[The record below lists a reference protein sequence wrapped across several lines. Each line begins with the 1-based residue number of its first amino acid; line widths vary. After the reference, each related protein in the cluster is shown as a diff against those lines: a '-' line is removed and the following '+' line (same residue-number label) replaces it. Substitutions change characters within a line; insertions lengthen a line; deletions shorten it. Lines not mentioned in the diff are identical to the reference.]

1 MKKGFSLVELIVVV
15 GIIGILSGVL
25 LVSFGGG
32 TASARAARCLSNMKN
47 LANAVQTCGMA
58 TTHYAPAGNS
68 IYMKIT
74 EKAGR
79 RAEKMYYEVPGWIS
93 SDSRDMF
100 PTASY
105 SQPTI
110 VSLYS
115 DDAEAVQYAFTNGAL
130 WKYVSQ
136 ARETYLCPEHAR
148 AARSGK
154 TGGARPNWSYL
165 MNAYFGYDK
174 QGRAAGSATAGR
186 EQYGNLDKADKRL
199 LFSEVPFMGYNM
211 WQPEGTAA
219 TTDNDAILQYGAQG
233 VDDGGRASRYK
244 GGGSTSE
251 EIGVNHLN
259 GREAVAH
266 VAFADGHVEK
276 LRVPMNGKRPDTSSF
291 AELTS
296 WLCCGYDVSF
306 DGKSYNRIR

>member
-47 LANAVQTCGMA
+47 LANAAQTYGME
-58 TTHYAPAGNS
+58 TTHFPLAGNCV
-68 IYMKIT
+68 YMRVL
-74 EKAGR
+74 ESSGR
-79 RAEKMYYEVPGWIS
+79 RVEKEYREISGWIS
-93 SDSRDMF
+93 ADSREMF

-105 SQPTI
+105 SQPPV

-115 DDAEAVQYAFTNGAL
+115 DDREAVQYAFTNGAL

-148 AARSGK
+148 MGKTGK
-154 TGGARPNWSYL
+154 TGGLRPNWSYL
-165 MNAYFGYDK
+165 MNAYFGFDK
-174 QGRAAGSATAGR
+174 DGRAYASATAGR
-186 EQYGNLDKADKRL
+186 RQFGNVDRADKRL
-199 LFSEVPFMGYNM
+199 LFSEVPFKGYNS
-211 WQPEGTAA
+211 WQPEGTAPS
-219 TTDNDAILQYGAQG
+219 TDNDAILQYGAQG
-233 VDDGGRASRYK
+233 VDEGGVADRMK

-259 GREAVAH
+259 GREATAH

-291 AELTS
+291 AELTT
-296 WLCCGYDVSF
+296 WLCCGYDISF
-306 DGKSYNRIR
+306 DGKGYKRVK